1 MSPICPLNV
10 VVIGKQ
16 KSILLRVYKS
26 VHSIREHVGKQ
37 LWNIHWYPEA
47 QDFLENL
54 DPVIKIRFVAR
65 IGSVKESTIT
75 EQTEAE
81 YLERHLWECREERD
95 TYRLIFSY
103 TVGKR
108 IVLLHGFHSQ
118 NRQATPLTEIEIA
131 AQRLASFV

>member
-1 MSPICPLNV
+1 M
-10 VVIGKQ
+10 
-16 KSILLRVYKS
+16 
-26 VHSIREHVGKQ
+26 
-37 LWNIHWYPEA
+37 WNIHWYPEA
-47 QDFLENL
+47 QEFLANL

-65 IGSVKESTIT
+65 IGTVKDSAIT

-103 TVGKR
+103 VVGKR

-118 NRQATPLTEIEIA
+118 NRQATPLSEVEVA
-131 AQRLASFV
+131 VQRLANFV